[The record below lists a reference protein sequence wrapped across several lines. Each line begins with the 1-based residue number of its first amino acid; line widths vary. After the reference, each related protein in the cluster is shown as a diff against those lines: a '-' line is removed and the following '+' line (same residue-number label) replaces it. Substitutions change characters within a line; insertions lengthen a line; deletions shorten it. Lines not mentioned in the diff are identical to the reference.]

1 MAEQLD
7 ITTKN
12 CTVEREGH
20 VLIVTLNRPEV
31 KNALTPSMLIG
42 MYKAWR
48 LLDKNDDLY
57 CAVLTGKGDTFCAGM
72 DLKAGPG
79 PGDDPEEIQ
88 RLMKDVPNLHWQALL
103 REGRPNKPIILAI
116 EGYAVAG
123 GTEILQGTD
132 LRVGAEDAK
141 FGVTEVARGLYP
153 MSASAVRLRR
163 QIPYC
168 LAAEI
173 LLLGRHISA
182 QEALHWGLINR
193 VVPKGKALEEALKIA
208 QQLCENAPISIRA
221 ITRTLREIDE
231 SVPEAEALKRQDEIG
246 WPVFATEDSKEG
258 MKAFKEK
265 RKPVYK
271 NR

>member
-20 VLIVTLNRPEV
+20 ILIVTLNRPEA

-48 LLDKNDDLY
+48 LLEEQDDLY
-57 CAVLTGKGDTFCAGM
+57 CGVLTGKGDTFCAGM
-72 DLKAGPG
+72 DLKSGPG

-88 RLMKDVPNLHWQALL
+88 RLMKDVPNLHWRALL
-103 REGRPNKPIILAI
+103 RENRPNKPIILAI
-116 EGYAVAG
+116 EGFAVAG

-132 LRVGAEDAK
+132 IRVGAEDAR

-153 MSASAVRLRR
+153 MSASAIRLRR

-182 QEALHWGLINR
+182 QEALDWGLINR
-193 VVPKGKALEEALKIA
+193 VVPKGKALDEALNIA
-208 QQLCENAPISIRA
+208 RQLCENAPISIKA